1 MADWKV
7 GATGGEL
14 DRFCGVVW
22 PWTFAI
28 LVLVKVMKRR
38 IWILAWAWFLALS
51 CPAGETP
58 EAAAPAGGPATIV
71 HVVPG
76 SAPLVHASDRGA
88 WIYREQCASCHGAK
102 GEGVADKH
110 DEPLYGERSVES
122 LAKLITRTMPEE
134 KPEDCVGADADA
146 VAAYIHDAFYSPRAR
161 ARNNPPRVDL
171 ARLTNRQYRESMADL
186 LGGLGRV
193 RQTTEKGGLQ
203 AEYYQSNGM
212 NKKDKKVISRIDETV
227 DFDFGADAPVDGVVQ
242 DQFSIA
248 WAGSLLA
255 PDTGFY
261 EFRLTTPNGARLYLN
276 SDLLAGDSN
285 RRDDSDARRQPA
297 LVDLWVS
304 AGGEV
309 RVGTERI
316 FLLGGRSYPMRVDFF
331 KFKDSVSSIRLEWK
345 PPHGVWSVLGA
356 EHLSPESSSSVY
368 VVGTPFPPDDGSLGY
383 ERGTAVSKGWH
394 EATTRA
400 AVETANRVAARLEA
414 LAGAREDSDRWEKS
428 VKAFAVKFAE
438 RAFRRPLTDEMR
450 EFYVDSQFEAES
462 NREKAMKRVVI
473 LVLKSPLFL
482 YPELTEGGRD
492 YRVATRLAL
501 NLWDSIPDDALLA
514 AAGRGELR
522 SPEAVRS
529 QAERMMNDP
538 RTRAKLRDFF
548 HHWLRM
554 EEADDVSKD
563 ARAFP
568 GFDEGLVA
576 DLRASIDAFV
586 DHVVWSGNSDYRELL
601 LADYLYA
608 NRRLADFYGWKLEGG
623 GGPDWFGKVAC
634 DPAER
639 AGIFTH
645 PFLLSVLS
653 YHRSTSPIHR
663 GVFLT
668 RNVLGRF
675 LKPPPMAIMFM
686 DERFDPSLTMREKVT
701 ELTKSDTCMGCHAT
715 INPLGFS
722 LEHFDAVG
730 RFRTVDNEKP
740 VNAESEYTTVDG
752 DVVPLRSAR
761 DLAGHAAESAEAR
774 RGFVRQLFQYAV
786 KQAPAAFGP
795 DTLDRLDAGFAEG
808 GHHIRRLVAE
818 MAVLAA
824 GQGFET
830 QLSSTP

>member
-1 MADWKV
+1 M
-7 GATGGEL
+7 
-14 DRFCGVVW
+14 
-22 PWTFAI
+22 
-28 LVLVKVMKRR
+28 
-38 IWILAWAWFLALS
+38 
-51 CPAGETP
+51 
-58 EAAAPAGGPATIV
+58 
-71 HVVPG
+71 
-76 SAPLVHASDRGA
+76 
-88 WIYREQCASCHGAK
+88 
-102 GEGVADKH
+102 
-110 DEPLYGERSVES
+110 
-122 LAKLITRTMPEE
+122 
-134 KPEDCVGADADA
+134 
-146 VAAYIHDAFYSPRAR
+146 
-161 ARNNPPRVDL
+161 DL

-186 LGGLGRV
+186 LGSFGRV
-193 RQTTEKGGLQ
+193 RQANEKGGLR
-203 AEYYQSNGM
+203 AEYYQSQGM
-212 NKKDKKVISRIDETV
+212 NKKDRKVMVRIDGTV
-227 DFDFGADAPVDGVVQ
+227 DFDFGADAPVDGMGQ

-255 PDTGFY
+255 PDTGVY

-309 RVGTERI
+309 RVGTERV
-316 FLLGGRSYPMRVDFF
+316 FLLGGRSYPIRVDFF
-331 KFKDSVSSIRLEWK
+331 KFKDSVSSIRVEWK
-345 PPHGVWSVLGA
+345 PPHGVWSVLGS

-368 VVGTPFPPDDGSLGY
+368 VAGTPFPPDDGSLGY

-400 AVETANRVAARLEA
+400 AVEAANRIAARLEA
-414 LAGAREDSDRWEKS
+414 LAGAREGSDRYEKS
-428 VKAFAVKFAE
+428 VKEFALKFAE
-438 RAFRRPLTDEMR
+438 RAFRQPLTEEMR
-450 EFYVDSQFEAES
+450 KDYVDSQFEAES
-462 NREKAMKRVVI
+462 NLEKAMKRVVI
-473 LVLKSPLFL
+473 LVLKSPRFL
-482 YPELTEGGRD
+482 YPELTEGSPDHRI
-492 YRVATRLAL
+492 ATRLAL
-501 NLWDSIPDDALLA
+501 SLWDSIPDAELLG

-522 SPEAVRS
+522 NPESVRL
-529 QAERMMNDP
+529 QAERMLNDP

-554 EEADDVSKD
+554 EEAEDVSKD

-576 DLRASIDAFV
+576 DLRSSIDAFV
-586 DHVVWSGNSDYRELL
+586 DHVVWSENSDYRELL
-601 LADYLYA
+601 LADYVFA
-608 NRRLADFYGWKLEGG
+608 NRRLADFYGWKLEGA
-623 GGPDWFGKVAC
+623 GGPDWFGRVAV
-634 DPAER
+634 DPSER

-645 PFLLSVLS
+645 PFLLTVLS
-653 YHRSTSPIHR
+653 YHKSTSPIHR

-675 LKPPPMAIMFM
+675 LKPPPMAIVFM
-686 DERFDPSLTMREKVT
+686 DDRFDPTLTMREKVT
-701 ELTKSDTCMGCHAT
+701 ELTKSETCMGCHAT

-730 RFRTVDNEKP
+730 RFRTEDNSKP
-740 VNAESEYTTVDG
+740 VNAEAEYTTVDG

-761 DLAGHAAESAEAR
+761 DLAGHAAGSVEAR
-774 RGFVRQLFQYAV
+774 RGFVRQLFQYSI

-808 GHHIRRLVAE
+808 GHHIRRLLTE

-830 QLSSTP
+830 QLSSIP